1 MIHPDTA
8 LLKIDETVGYG
19 LVATRPLP
27 RGTITWVQDALDQ
40 VLPPERWRALPA
52 AYAELIERYTY
63 GDSQDNRILIWD
75 LGRQMNHSCAPN
87 CFGTLYGFEVALRDI
102 AAGEQLTNDYGTL
115 IQEPHE
121 GFACTC
127 GAPDCRGTTGAPLT
141 SEQRI
146 RLQALMREA
155 LAELPRLP
163 QPLGCLLQAEVLL
176 DACRELGANAPSL
189 ELAQRPAPQ
198 VVKVVER

>member
-8 LLKIDETVGYG
+8 LVRIDETVGYG

-40 VLPPERWRALPA
+40 VLPPERWRRLPEG
-52 AYAELIERYTY
+52 YADLIDRYTY
-63 GDSQDNRILIWD
+63 GDAQDNRILIWD

-87 CFGTLYGFEVALRDI
+87 CFGTLYGFELALRDI

-115 IQEPHE
+115 FQEPHE

-127 GAPDCRGTTGAPLT
+127 GALDCRRSTGAPITPEQLLRLR
-141 SEQRI
+141 SELRS
-146 RLQALMREA
+146 A
-155 LAELPRLP
+155 LAVMPRLA
-163 QPLGCLLQAEVLL
+163 QPLGALLHPDALL
-176 DACRELGANAPSL
+176 AACRDL
-189 ELAQRPAPQ
+189 EADDRLVRMASEGLSDRRPRP
-198 VVKVVER
+198 

>member
-8 LLKIDETVGYG
+8 LVRIDETVGYG

-27 RGTITWVQDALDQ
+27 RGTITWVQDVLDQ

-52 AYAELIERYTY
+52 AYAELIDRYTY
-63 GDSQDNRILIWD
+63 GDAQDNRILIWD
-75 LGRQMNHSCAPN
+75 LGRQMNHSCDPN

-115 IQEPHE
+115 FQEPHE

-127 GAPDCRGTTGAPLT
+127 GASDCRGTTGAPITPSQLT
-141 SEQRI
+141 
-146 RLQALMREA
+146 RLRVMLRDALEFLPQAS
-155 LAELPRLP
+155 
-163 QPLGCLLQAEVLL
+163 QPLGALLHP
-176 DACRELGANAPSL
+176 DALLGAFRDLGADP
-189 ELAQRPAPQ
+189 ELARVAAGLSDRSPRP
-198 VVKVVER
+198 